1 MLSQLSQVVS
11 QILMQIIGNLTVV
24 NHLTLSLPKL
34 KKLAGKELYYKLN
47 LSLRY
52 IQKNYENVHQFY
64 TYIFIFCHDI

>member
-47 LSLRY
+47 LSLRVVQGLRVRTTNE
-52 IQKNYENVHQFY
+52 I
-64 TYIFIFCHDI
+64 